1 MTTDDALAD
10 RAVNRRREPA
20 SGLTVMGA
28 AAAPDRASRPWCGSA
43 PASSLRCMH
52 DAAAPRLGG
61 GRAILRPTLPYLA
74 PVPAAAIAVT
84 SGVVSRPA
92 LVAVAVSATL
102 CALVRAT
109 IESIRIE
116 LLRDRADA
124 WILAHAA
131 GQPTDDIVLRRMREL
146 TDPRTR
152 ASLATSIRVIA
163 DAPDVALWNRLYP
176 NRRRIRAHRHE
187 LRRLARELGD
197 LSRPVNPRGVA
208 LAHRLLTA
216 AGGPLHDPH
225 GADALSLAVRDTIAA
240 LDEAEDDD
248 L

>member
-1 MTTDDALAD
+1 
-10 RAVNRRREPA
+10 
-20 SGLTVMGA
+20 
-28 AAAPDRASRPWCGSA
+28 
-43 PASSLRCMH
+43 MH
-52 DAAAPRLGG
+52 DTATPRLGG
-61 GRAILRPTLPYLA
+61 GREILRPALPYL
-74 PVPAAAIAVT
+74 VPGPATAIAVT
-84 SGVVSRPA
+84 FGVVSRPA
-92 LVAVAVSATL
+92 LVAVAVSASL

-124 WILAHAA
+124 WILAHAV

-163 DAPDVALWNRLYP
+163 DASDVAFWNRLYP

-187 LRRLARELGD
+187 LRHLARELGD

-208 LAHRLLTA
+208 LANQLLTA

-225 GADALSLAVRDTIAA
+225 RAAALSVAVRETIAA
-240 LDEAEDDD
+240 LDGAEDDD

>member
-1 MTTDDALAD
+1 M
-10 RAVNRRREPA
+10 V
-20 SGLTVMGA
+20 A
-28 AAAPDRASRPWCGSA
+28 AAAPDRGSHPWCGSLR
-43 PASSLRCMH
+43 ASSLQRMH
-52 DAAAPRLGG
+52 DTATPRLGG
-61 GRAILRPTLPYLA
+61 GREILRPALPYLV
-74 PVPAAAIAVT
+74 PVPATAIAVT
-84 SGVVSRPA
+84 FGVVSRPA
-92 LVAVAVSATL
+92 LVAVAVSASL

-124 WILAHAA
+124 WILAHAV

-163 DAPDVALWNRLYP
+163 DASDVAFWNRLYP

-187 LRRLARELGD
+187 LRHLARELGD

-208 LAHRLLTA
+208 LANQLLTA

-225 GADALSLAVRDTIAA
+225 RTDALSVAVRDTIAA
-240 LDEAEDDD
+240 LDGAEDDD

>member
-1 MTTDDALAD
+1 
-10 RAVNRRREPA
+10 
-20 SGLTVMGA
+20 
-28 AAAPDRASRPWCGSA
+28 
-43 PASSLRCMH
+43 MH
-52 DAAAPRLGG
+52 DAATTRLGG
-61 GRAILRPTLPYLA
+61 GRAILRPALPYLA
-74 PVPAAAIAVT
+74 PVPATAIAVT
-84 SGVVSRPA
+84 FGVVSRPA

-102 CALVRAT
+102 CALVRST

-124 WILAHAA
+124 WIVAHAA

-163 DAPDVALWNRLYP
+163 DASDVAGWNRLHP
-176 NRRRIRAHRHE
+176 NRRRIRAQRHE
-187 LRRLARELGD
+187 LRHLARELGD

-216 AGGPLHDPH
+216 AGGPLRDPH
-225 GADALSLAVRDTIAA
+225 CEAALSVAVRDTIAA
-240 LDEAEDDD
+240 LEGAEDDD